1 MIKTI
6 ASAVVVG
13 LIVLFGLVGTTH
25 QDAQEILITQSASG
39 SLTVYTTP
47 GWHFAPFSKTTYY
60 DRRSSYEFQSP
71 IRFNDGGQA
80 TMKGSIQFEI
90 PTDEKTLIDL
100 HSKYGSQDALKTQL
114 VQRVVDKAVFM
125 SGPLMSS
132 RESYAEK
139 KSMLVSDVED
149 QIARGVYQTRQHEV
163 KTVDP
168 ITGAEKT
175 VTNVEIV
182 TDEKGLPR
190 RQEEAVLTPF
200 GIRTFNFTIAEIDYS
215 KEIEA
220 QIASQQKIT
229 MDVQTAI
236 ATAKQ
241 AEQRALTAAKE
252 GEANAAK
259 ARWEQEVIKAK
270 AVTAAQQELEVAKLA
285 TQKAEQEKQAII
297 LKAEGESEYK
307 RKIITADGA
316 LQQKLA
322 AYIEVNKNYANA
334 ISAYKGNWVPTTV
347 FGGTTNAGGGA
358 QDLLNLLTAKT
369 AKELSLDTTVSSGK

>member
-39 SLTVYTTP
+39 ALTVYTTP

-215 KEIEA
+215 KDIEA

>member
-6 ASAVVVG
+6 ASAVTAA
-13 LIVLFGLVGTTH
+13 LIVLFAIVGTTH
-25 QDAQEILITQSASG
+25 QDAQEILITQGASG
-39 SLTVYTTP
+39 SLTVYSTP

-60 DRRSSYEFQSP
+60 DRRSSYEFESP

-100 HSKYGSQDALKTQL
+100 HSKYGSQEALKTQL

-149 QIARGVYQTRQHEV
+149 QITHGVYQTRQHDV
-163 KTVDP
+163 KTTDP
-168 ITGAEKT
+168 ISGAEKT

-182 TDEKGLPR
+182 TDDKGLPR

-229 MDVQTAI
+229 MQVQTAI
-236 ATAKQ
+236 ASAKQ
-241 AEQRALTAAKE
+241 AEQRALTVAKE
-252 GEANAAK
+252 GEANAAQ
-259 ARWEQEVIKAK
+259 ARWEQETIKAK
-270 AVTAAQQELEVAKLA
+270 AVTAAQQELEVAKLE
-285 TQKAEQEKQAII
+285 TQKAEQEKQAMI

-307 RKIITADGA
+307 RKIINADGA
-316 LQQKLA
+316 LQQKLQ
-322 AYIEVNKNYANA
+322 AYVLVNQAYAKA
-334 ISAYKGNWVPTTV
+334 IADYKGNWVPGTV
-347 FGGTTNAGGGA
+347 FGGGSATGGGA
-358 QDLLNLLTAKT
+358 QDLVNLLTAKT
-369 AKELSLDTTVSSGK
+369 ARELSLDTSVPSGK